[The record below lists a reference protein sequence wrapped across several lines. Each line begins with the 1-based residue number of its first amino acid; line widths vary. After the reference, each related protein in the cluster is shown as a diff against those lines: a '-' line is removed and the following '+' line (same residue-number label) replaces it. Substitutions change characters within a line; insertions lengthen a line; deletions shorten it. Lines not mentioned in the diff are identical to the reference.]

1 MTTDST
7 ITDDLPAGAVITLR
21 REGER
26 WVAKEE
32 KTGVVSQGTRR
43 QEALENLDEAL
54 QGYHGAG
61 EPPSE
66 DELREL
72 GIDFEQ
78 NTSGALD
85 DSATFD

>member
-1 MTTDST
+1 MTTDSR
-7 ITDDLPAGAVITLR
+7 ITDDLPTGTILTLT
-21 REGER
+21 REDEW

-32 KTGVVSQGTRR
+32 ETGIVSQGKCR

-61 EPPSE
+61 KPPSE
-66 DELREL
+66 DELRKV
-72 GIDFEQ
+72 GIDSEQ

-85 DSATFD
+85 DSTIFD